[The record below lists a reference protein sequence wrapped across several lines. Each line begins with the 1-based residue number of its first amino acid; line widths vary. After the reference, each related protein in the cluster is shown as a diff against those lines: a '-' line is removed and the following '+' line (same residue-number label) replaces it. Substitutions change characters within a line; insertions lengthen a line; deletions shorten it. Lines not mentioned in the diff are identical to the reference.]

1 MGSCVHQSEQ
11 GFVGDPPVLEGITH
25 VVAEGETLVGIARAY
40 GITPQR
46 IQRINRIHD
55 PNQLEVGQRLH
66 IPGATERKS
75 AVTVKAAA
83 PEEKGVYH
91 VVKPG
96 ETLKRISDAYEVEA
110 QAIER
115 YNNIHDPRK
124 LQIGQKLFIP
134 GVDEIKE
141 VRMSVAEK
149 VYHKTPQG
157 SREERIALAKRIEK
171 LVDRHRVEKG
181 EPPLSTPT
189 PTPTPEPGVATPTP
203 TPEATAVPAP
213 QNIQPPAEV
222 KKVDSLVFSW
232 PLTGDFVVAK
242 QYGAENGLM
251 GNGMILTAGTGSPVL
266 AAADG
271 EVQMVG
277 GVSDDFGNTLG
288 NYVILYHGKRKGK
301 GLRTIYAHASEVV
314 VKAGDKV
321 SRGQMIARVGQTGRV
336 PKDIQT
342 DHLHFEVREAT
353 NPINPI
359 KLLPERK

>member
-1 MGSCVHQSEQ
+1 MGY
-11 GFVGDPPVLEGITH
+11 PPVLEGVTH
-25 VVAEGETLVGIARAY
+25 IVAEGETLVGIARAY

-55 PNQLEVGQRLH
+55 PNHLEVGQRLH
-66 IPGATERKS
+66 IPGATEPKS
-75 AVTVKAAA
+75 AVAVKAAA

-91 VVKPG
+91 EVKAG
-96 ETLKRISDAYEVEA
+96 ETLKRISDAYGVERTL
-110 QAIER
+110 IER
-115 YNNIHDPRK
+115 YNNIHDPRT

-134 GVDEIKE
+134 GADEVKE
-141 VRMSVAEK
+141 VQMSVAEK
-149 VYHKTPQG
+149 VYHKTPEG

-171 LVDRHRVEKG
+171 LVDEHRVEKG

-189 PTPTPEPGVATPTP
+189 PTPTPEPGVPTPTP
-203 TPEATAVPAP
+203 TPEPTAVPAP
-213 QNIQPPAEV
+213 QDVQPPAQV
-222 KKVDSLVFSW
+222 KKVDTLIFSW
-232 PLTGDFVVAK
+232 PLTGNFAVAK
-242 QYGAENGLM
+242 QFGAENGLM
-251 GNGMILTAGTGSPVL
+251 GNGMILTAPPGSPVL

-288 NYVILYHGKRKGK
+288 NYVILYHGKQKGK
-301 GLRTIYAHASEVV
+301 GLRTIYAHLSEVV

-321 SRGQMIARVGQTGRV
+321 SRGQMIARVGRTGRV

-353 NPINPI
+353 NPINPM
-359 KLLPERK
+359 KLLPELK